1 MLNYVSFFLYFT
13 VNHLRV
19 SLSSNYLPSL
29 PIQIVLILQYQS
41 NIWTHLHFVAFLYFY
56 YLGIAEKKFFFK
68 YLNHK
73 IAVYSKHKSVN
84 KKDSSIHR
92 LIFSCT
98 PNSAQ
103 FTQVTKLQS
112 MESTEAYW
120 CFTAALQRWSKT
132 KRKNT
137 TEASSSLI
145 DTKGCFTKPL
155 LDF

>member
-1 MLNYVSFFLYFT
+1 MKLKLKTAKCLQISLTDVKLCHSFYIS

-73 IAVYSKHKSVN
+73 IAVYSKHKSAN
-84 KKDSSIHR
+84 KKRFQHPPFD
-92 LIFSCT
+92 IFMHS
-98 PNSAQ
+98 
-103 FTQVTKLQS
+103 
-112 MESTEAYW
+112 
-120 CFTAALQRWSKT
+120 
-132 KRKNT
+132 
-137 TEASSSLI
+137 
-145 DTKGCFTKPL
+145 
-155 LDF
+155 

>member
-1 MLNYVSFFLYFT
+1 MCQFFLYFT

-56 YLGIAEKKFFFK
+56 YLGIAENYYFFK

-73 IAVYSKHKSVN
+73 IAVYSKHKSAN
-84 KKDSSIHR
+84 KKKIPASTVWYFHAL
-92 LIFSCT
+92 LIQL
-98 PNSAQ
+98 NSHKWQSYRAWRAL
-103 FTQVTKLQS
+103 KLTDAS
-112 MESTEAYW
+112 LLLCSGEA
-120 CFTAALQRWSKT
+120 

-145 DTKGCFTKPL
+145 DMKGCFTKPL